1 MLDRSKETSG
11 AGDEPS
17 AAVRAGEVPEL
28 ESRGELAMSKLSSG
42 KEPRADAR
50 HVPSLSAEQAS
61 ARLEKTLGARWRA
74 LSDAEKSRLVAS
86 ARASFQEAE
95 QRKRLAK
102 ADPGASKPSAD
113 AARDTIHAA
122 PETTDAPKATQ
133 RRDETRA
140 APEVASV
147 HPPARVPEPTPA
159 PSPSVPNGN
168 PPVKRKRG
176 RPPKVKK
183 PDAGARGEDV
193 AAGPGPASAPAPG
206 PNPKRRAPDVSA
218 AAEDPVP
225 VFIADGPPPSP
236 PGAAGAPALD
246 PGAVLPGAAAVSLVA
261 PDGVVASA
269 VPPGG
274 APLAGRRA
282 EGVVD
287 GAFAGGYCL
296 TVRVDGCLLRGIV
309 WDDARATNGDV
320 ASDARR

>member
-1 MLDRSKETSG
+1 MRDRSGEISG
-11 AGDEPS
+11 AGDKPS
-17 AAVRAGEVPEL
+17 AAVRAGEIPEL
-28 ESRGELAMSKLSSG
+28 ESRGELAMSNLSN
-42 KEPRADAR
+42 AR

-61 ARLEKTLGARWRA
+61 ARLEQTLGARWRA
-74 LSDAEKSRLVAS
+74 LSDAEKSRLVES
-86 ARASFQEAE
+86 ARASFHEAE

-102 ADPGASKPSAD
+102 ADPGPSKPSAD
-113 AARDTIHAA
+113 PAGDTTHAA
-122 PETTDAPKATQ
+122 AERAPDEK
-133 RRDETRA
+133 RDEARA
-140 APEVASV
+140 APEVASAR
-147 HPPARVPEPTPA
+147 PPARVPEPPPA
-159 PSPSVPNGN
+159 PSPPVQD

-183 PDAGARGEDV
+183 PDAGARGEDF

-206 PNPKRRAPDVSA
+206 PNPKRRTPDVSA

>member
-1 MLDRSKETSG
+1 
-11 AGDEPS
+11 
-17 AAVRAGEVPEL
+17 
-28 ESRGELAMSKLSSG
+28 MSKLSSG

-113 AARDTIHAA
+113 PAHDTTHAPAERA
-122 PETTDAPKATQ
+122 PREH
-133 RRDETRA
+133 RDEARA
-140 APEVASV
+140 APEAASAQ
-147 HPPARVPEPTPA
+147 PPAPVPEPTPA
-159 PSPSVPNGN
+159 PSPADPG

-176 RPPKVKK
+176 RPPKVK
-183 PDAGARGEDV
+183 PLDA
-193 AAGPGPASAPAPG
+193 AAPAPASAPKPKKRK
-206 PNPKRRAPDVSA
+206 PNASEGSSPAKKQKPNTS
-218 AAEDPVP
+218 
-225 VFIADGPPPSP
+225 VFIADGPPSLP
-236 PGAAGAPALD
+236 PGWGDPAAD

-274 APLAGRRA
+274 APLLGRGVA
-282 EGVVD
+282 GVVD
-287 GAFAGGYCL
+287 GAFAGGYFL
-296 TVRVDGCLLRGIV
+296 TVRVDGCLLRGLV
-309 WDDARATNGDV
+309 WDPDDARAT
-320 ASDARR
+320 

>member
-28 ESRGELAMSKLSSG
+28 ESRGELAMSNLSN
-42 KEPRADAR
+42 AR

-61 ARLEKTLGARWRA
+61 ARLEQTLGARWWA
-74 LSDAEKSRLVAS
+74 LSNAEKIKLVES

-159 PSPSVPNGN
+159 PSPADPA

-176 RPPKVKK
+176 RPPKVK
-183 PDAGARGEDV
+183 PLDAGAP
-193 AAGPGPASAPAPG
+193 APASAPKPKKRK
-206 PNPKRRAPDVSA
+206 PNASPAGAGAKKPNTS
-218 AAEDPVP
+218 
-225 VFIADGPPPSP
+225 VFIADGPPSFP
-236 PGAAGAPALD
+236 PGGGDPAAD

-274 APLAGRRA
+274 APLLGRGVA
-282 EGVVD
+282 GVVD
-287 GAFAGGYCL
+287 GAFAGGYFL
-296 TVRVDGCLLRGIV
+296 TVRVDGCLLRGLV
-309 WDDARATNGDV
+309 WDPDDARAT
-320 ASDARR
+320 

>member
-1 MLDRSKETSG
+1 MHDRSGETSG
-11 AGDEPS
+11 AGDTPI

-113 AARDTIHAA
+113 PARDTTHAPAERA
-122 PETTDAPKATQ
+122 PREH
-133 RRDETRA
+133 RDEARA
-140 APEVASV
+140 APEAASV
-147 HPPARVPEPTPA
+147 QPPAPVPEPTPA
-159 PSPSVPNGN
+159 PSSADPA

-176 RPPKVKK
+176 RPPKVK
-183 PDAGARGEDV
+183 PLDAGAP
-193 AAGPGPASAPAPG
+193 APASAPKPKKRK
-206 PNPKRRAPDVSA
+206 PNASPAGAGAKKPNTS
-218 AAEDPVP
+218 
-225 VFIADGPPPSP
+225 VFIADGPPSFP
-236 PGAAGAPALD
+236 PGGGDPAAD

-274 APLAGRRA
+274 APLLGRGVA
-282 EGVVD
+282 GVVD
-287 GAFAGGYCL
+287 GAFAGGYFL
-296 TVRVDGCLLRGIV
+296 TVRVDGCLLRGLV
-309 WDDARATNGDV
+309 WDPDDARAT
-320 ASDARR
+320 